1 MQLQNKNFISFK
13 FTILVLTF
21 AIFICKLCI
30 NEIKIIIFIPQY
42 KGGVIMFK
50 KTKISKNNLNL
61 FIKNLQDKNILFT
74 NNRYEK
80 LQDYK
85 TQFQATEN
93 QKSKQLLQVI
103 INKENTNF
111 ILYKLEVANFLN
123 KYENDNK
130 IKTITKK
137 LINTKNITSD
147 GDFLVPIPDK
157 DKSLFA
163 IANKLYHKSNDI
175 YLKKHN
181 KEVNTNE
188 SEVSNNNLNNEY
200 VSQPINEKLRLYKR
214 AELIYNLV
222 KISLNP
228 QHLNN
233 ENVITTL
240 NLYYKKVNELQNNKN
255 FKQFKHMTIVQQ
267 FPFIQD
273 ILIGSAVV
281 YKNTKQLQKINNCIS
296 NYITFFNEKNG
307 YKDNS
312 QELTK

>member
-147 GDFLVPIPDK
+147 GDFLVPISDK

-188 SEVSNNNLNNEY
+188 SKLSTNNNLNNEY

-214 AELIYNLV
+214 SFIY
-222 KISLNP
+222 
-228 QHLNN
+228 
-233 ENVITTL
+233 
-240 NLYYKKVNELQNNKN
+240 
-255 FKQFKHMTIVQQ
+255 
-267 FPFIQD
+267 
-273 ILIGSAVV
+273 
-281 YKNTKQLQKINNCIS
+281 CII
-296 NYITFFNEKNG
+296 YLE
-307 YKDNS
+307 
-312 QELTK
+312 

>member
-1 MQLQNKNFISFK
+1 
-13 FTILVLTF
+13 
-21 AIFICKLCI
+21 
-30 NEIKIIIFIPQY
+30 
-42 KGGVIMFK
+42 MFK

-147 GDFLVPIPDK
+147 GDFLVPISDK

-188 SEVSNNNLNNEY
+188 SKLSTNNNLNNEY

-296 NYITFFNEKNG
+296 NYITFFNEKNE

>member
-147 GDFLVPIPDK
+147 GDFLVPISDK

-163 IANKLYHKSNDI
+163 IANKLYHKSNEI
-175 YLKKHN
+175 YLKK
-181 KEVNTNE
+181 
-188 SEVSNNNLNNEY
+188 
-200 VSQPINEKLRLYKR
+200 
-214 AELIYNLV
+214 
-222 KISLNP
+222 
-228 QHLNN
+228 
-233 ENVITTL
+233 
-240 NLYYKKVNELQNNKN
+240 NNK
-255 FKQFKHMTIVQQ
+255 
-267 FPFIQD
+267 
-273 ILIGSAVV
+273 
-281 YKNTKQLQKINNCIS
+281 
-296 NYITFFNEKNG
+296 
-307 YKDNS
+307 
-312 QELTK
+312 